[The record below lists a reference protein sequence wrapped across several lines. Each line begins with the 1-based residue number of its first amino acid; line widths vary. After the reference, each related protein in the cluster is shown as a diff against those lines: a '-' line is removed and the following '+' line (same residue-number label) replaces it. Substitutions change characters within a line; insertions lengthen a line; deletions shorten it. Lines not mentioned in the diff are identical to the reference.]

1 MVGHMAIVAP
11 LPNNGNGP
19 CDIGNAWPMTMC
31 DIRAM
36 VSLKLKAK
44 DSDQLESLYHPRQT
58 HTWTVFDSFTVL
70 CALRVHI
77 TTGRDQIAED
87 TKREVVFVR
96 QMGM

>member
-1 MVGHMAIVAP
+1 M
-11 LPNNGNGP
+11 
-19 CDIGNAWPMTMC
+19 D
-31 DIRAM
+31 
-36 VSLKLKAK
+36 K
-44 DSDQLESLYHPRQT
+44 
-58 HTWTVFDSFTVL
+58 VFDSFTVL